1 MGAFAAWNGIRGR
14 SAVHSAECFERWYGR
29 PAEAMAF
36 APYRVCPIGAHV
48 DHNLGRTTG
57 FAIDK
62 GIHLAYG
69 AKPDGT
75 VEVRSLQFSGCAR
88 WSVSSTPPTRQG
100 DWADH
105 LRGATIALGRR
116 FALRAGLCA
125 VVEGELPIGGLS
137 SSSAVI
143 LAFLSALCAVN
154 GIGLSGEEYVTIA
167 QEAENQYVG
176 VACGRLDQSCE
187 VYGRKGQ
194 LLCMDFREGGFFCA
208 PRPDGMKP
216 FVIAVFFS
224 GLERSLAGSG
234 YNTRVDELRSAAYAL
249 KAYAGMEYAGF
260 AQTNMRDVPDPIYRA
275 HGWRLPEPWRR
286 RAEHWF
292 SEMARVEE
300 SVEAW
305 RKGDIEAFGRLCF
318 ASGRSSIENWQTG
331 SPELI
336 QLYEIMTRTEGI
348 YGGRFSGAGFRGC
361 CIALVDPALAE
372 RAAQNVA
379 REYAKAFP
387 QLAGKFSTHICHSA
401 DGIQP

>member
-1 MGAFAAWNGIRGR
+1 M
-14 SAVHSAECFERWYGR
+14 HSAECFERWYGR
-29 PAEAMAF
+29 PAEVTAF

-167 QEAENQYVG
+167 QEAENRYVG

-187 VYGRKGQ
+187 VLSKKNH
-194 LLCMDFREGGFFCA
+194 LLYLDTKDDSFELIPTA
-208 PRPDGMKP
+208 ETMKP
-216 FVIAVFFS
+216 YKIAILFS
-224 GLERSLAGSG
+224 GLERSLANSK
-234 YNTRVDELRSAAYAL
+234 YNLRQDECKAAAYAL
-249 KAYAGMEYAGF
+249 MGYAGMDYGTF
-260 AQTNMRDVPDPIYRA
+260 AETRLRSVPVEVFETYKD
-275 HGWRLPEPWRR
+275 RLPELWRR
-286 RAEHWF
+286 RAAHYYTEF
-292 SEMARVEE
+292 ARA
-300 SVEAW
+300 EAGAELW
-305 RKGDIEAFGRLCF
+305 RKGDLEGYGQLVF
-318 ASGRSSIENWQTG
+318 ASGKSSIENYECG
-331 SPELI
+331 CDELKK
-336 QLYEIMTRTEGI
+336 LYEIMVSTKGI
-348 YGGRFSGAGFRGC
+348 YGGRFSGAGFKGC
-361 CIALVDPALAE
+361 CMALIDSDNADEIEAKVTAEYLKAYPALE
-372 RAAQNVA
+372 
-379 REYAKAFP
+379 
-387 QLAGKFSTHICHSA
+387 GKYSFHLCKSA
-401 DGIQP
+401 NGVEL

>member
-1 MGAFAAWNGIRGR
+1 M
-14 SAVHSAECFERWYGR
+14 
-29 PAEAMAF
+29 
-36 APYRVCPIGAHV
+36 
-48 DHNLGRTTG
+48 
-57 FAIDK
+57 
-62 GIHLAYG
+62 
-69 AKPDGT
+69 
-75 VEVRSLQFSGCAR
+75 QFSGCAR

-167 QEAENQYVG
+167 QEAENRYVG

-260 AQTNMRDVPDPIYRA
+260 AQTNMRDVLDPIYRA

-372 RAAQNVA
+372 RAAQNVV

>member
-1 MGAFAAWNGIRGR
+1 
-14 SAVHSAECFERWYGR
+14 
-29 PAEAMAF
+29 
-36 APYRVCPIGAHV
+36 
-48 DHNLGRTTG
+48 
-57 FAIDK
+57 
-62 GIHLAYG
+62 
-69 AKPDGT
+69 
-75 VEVRSLQFSGCAR
+75 
-88 WSVSSTPPTRQG
+88 
-100 DWADH
+100 
-105 LRGATIALGRR
+105 
-116 FALRAGLCA
+116 
-125 VVEGELPIGGLS
+125 
-137 SSSAVI
+137 
-143 LAFLSALCAVN
+143 
-154 GIGLSGEEYVTIA
+154 
-167 QEAENQYVG
+167 
-176 VACGRLDQSCE
+176 
-187 VYGRKGQ
+187 
-194 LLCMDFREGGFFCA
+194 
-208 PRPDGMKP
+208 MKP